1 MARLKKD
8 ADSKKNPKMKS
19 KIFQQTKWK
28 IKYSIR
34 KIKVNLKIK

>member
-19 KIFQQTKWK
+19 KYFSKQNGK

-34 KIKVNLKIK
+34 KIKLNLKIK